1 MDDLGRYPKG
11 KSGRDPTANSCDDPA
26 TGLRF
31 VELSHPWGHGSPIFP
46 GDPDLRIERGVTHA
60 RDGVLSQKFTA
71 NMHISTHLNAPV
83 HLVQGGADVASLAI
97 DRFFGAGVVLDL
109 PRGQWELVTAKDLEA
124 AKPVVRDGDI
134 VIIDTGWHQ
143 KYSDSQEYFG
153 LAPGLSEDAA
163 EWLIAKRATL
173 VGVDTA
179 TVDHPMA
186 TSLAGHRNGPLMK
199 RLPKYY
205 QSQTGRDPLKDFP
218 KWNPAHKAL
227 LRAGIPTIE
236 NVGGGVDLVK
246 GKRVTLQAAPWRFQH
261 GDACV
266 IRLMAIL
273 DPGGAYRV
281 SSGR

>member
-11 KSGRDPTANSCDDPA
+11 RSGRDPAANVCDEPG

-71 NMHISTHLNAPV
+71 NMHISTHLNAPI
-83 HLVQGGADVASLAI
+83 HLVQGGADVASLSI
-97 DRFFGAGVVLDL
+97 ERFFGGGIVLDI
-109 PRGQWELVTAKDLEA
+109 PKGRWELVTAADLRASKLQARE
-124 AKPVVRDGDI
+124 GDI
-134 VIIDTGWHQ
+134 VLVNTGWHK

-153 LAPGLSEDAA
+153 CGPGLSLDAA
-163 EWLIAKRATL
+163 EYLIGKRAAM

-186 TSLAGHRNGPLMK
+186 TSLGGHRNGPLMK
-199 RLPKYY
+199 RLPGYY
-205 QSQTGRDPLKDFP
+205 KAQTGRDPQVDYP
-218 KWNPAHKAL
+218 NWNPAHKAL
-227 LRAGIPTIE
+227 LTAGIPTIE

-246 GKRVTLQAAPWRFQH
+246 GKRCTLQAAPWRFQA

-266 IRLMAIL
+266 VRLTAIL
-273 DPGGAYRV
+273 DPGGAWRV
-281 SSGR
+281 ASGR

>member
-11 KSGRDPTANSCDDPA
+11 KTGRDPNANECVEPG

-60 RDGVLSQKFTA
+60 RDGVLSQKFTG
-71 NMHISTHLNAPV
+71 NMHISTHMNAPI
-83 HLVQGGADVASLAI
+83 HLVQGGADMSGLSI
-97 DRFFGAGVVLDL
+97 ERFFGAGVVLDI
-109 PRGQWELVTAKDLEA
+109 PRGRWQLVTAADLAKA
-124 AKPVVRDGDI
+124 APAVRDGDI
-134 VIIDTGWHQ
+134 VLIDTGWHK

-153 LAPGLSEDAA
+153 CGPGLSEDAA
-163 EWLIAKRATL
+163 EWLIARKVAL

-186 TSLAGHRNGPLMK
+186 TSLGGHRNGPLMK
-199 RLPKYY
+199 RLPAYY
-205 QSQTGRDPLKDFP
+205 KSQTGRDGIDDFP
-218 KWNPAHKAL
+218 KWNPSHKAL
-227 LRAGIPTIE
+227 LKAGIPTIE
-236 NVGGGVDLVK
+236 NVGGGLDLVK
-246 GKRVTLQAAPWRFQH
+246 GKRCTLQASPWRFMA

-266 IRLMAIL
+266 VRLMAIL

-281 SSGR
+281 ASGG